1 MFNKNKD
8 IIKKLQQENSD
19 LHSVIAAI
27 NESMAVIEFDFNG
40 NIITANKIF
49 LDLMGYSLNE
59 IVGKHH
65 SMFCEKEYIVN
76 KSYIQ
81 FWEKLRRGEFVNEQF
96 KRVKKDGSPVWME
109 ASYNPIISSDRKITK
124 VIKFASDISGFI
136 GQKIEND
143 NKMQAINLSMA
154 IIEFSPDGIILDAN
168 ENFLNTV
175 KYNKKDI
182 IGKHHSL
189 FCDDAYKKS
198 IEYRQFWQDLK
209 SGSYCQDKFK
219 RLDKQ
224 GNELWLEASYNPVL
238 NDQKEVYKVIKI
250 ASNITKLIEQ
260 YNNQKDIGQVALSLA
275 EKSKELSD
283 RGVSIVKETNKEMVN
298 IKEQVDLT
306 NQHLNSLHNQSNK
319 INSIVDT
326 INKISIQTNLLALNA
341 AIEAARAGEA
351 GRGFSVVANEVRNL
365 SQNTE
370 FAVKEIFDVIA
381 GVQEEINLSLSHILN
396 VIQETEDG
404 YALTIELEKTIMT
417 LRDVII
423 NSTNTIKDKT
433 K

>member
-1 MFNKNKD
+1 MFGKNKD
-8 IIKKLQQENSD
+8 LLNKLQQENSE
-19 LHSVIAAI
+19 LQSVISAI

-40 NIITANKIF
+40 HIITANKIF
-49 LDLMGYSLNE
+49 LELMGYTLSE

-65 SMFCEKEYIVN
+65 SMFCEQDYIVD

-81 FWEKLRRGEFVNEQF
+81 FWDKLRRGEFVNEKF
-96 KRVKKDGSPVWME
+96 KRIKKDGTPIWME
-109 ASYNPIISSDRKITK
+109 ASYNPLISNDRKITK
-124 VIKFASDISGFI
+124 VIKFASDITGFM

-143 NKMQAINLSMA
+143 NKMKAINLSMA

-175 KYNKKDI
+175 KYSKQDI
-182 IGKHHSL
+182 IGKHHSI
-189 FCDDAYKKS
+189 FCEDSYKKS
-198 IEYRQFWQDLK
+198 PEYRQFWLDLK
-209 SGSYCQDKFK
+209 SGIFCQDKFK
-219 RLDKQ
+219 RLDKK
-224 GNELWLEASYNPVL
+224 GNELWLEASYNPVF
-238 NDQKEVYKVIKI
+238 NDKKEVYKVIKI
-250 ASNITKLIEQ
+250 ASDITKLIEQ
-260 YNNQKDIGQVALSLA
+260 YNNQKDIGEVALSLA
-275 EKSKELSD
+275 MKSNELSD
-283 RGVSIVKETNKEMVN
+283 RGVSIVQNTHKEMIN
-298 IKEQVDLT
+298 IKAQVDLT

-370 FAVKEIFDVIA
+370 TAVKEIFDVIA
-381 GVQEEINLSLSHILN
+381 GVQDEINLSLTHILN
-396 VIQETEDG
+396 VIKETEDG

-423 NSTNTIKDKT
+423 NSTNIIKDKT

>member
-1 MFNKNKD
+1 
-8 IIKKLQQENSD
+8 
-19 LHSVIAAI
+19 
-27 NESMAVIEFDFNG
+27 
-40 NIITANKIF
+40 
-49 LDLMGYSLNE
+49 
-59 IVGKHH
+59 
-65 SMFCEKEYIVN
+65 
-76 KSYIQ
+76 
-81 FWEKLRRGEFVNEQF
+81 
-96 KRVKKDGSPVWME
+96 
-109 ASYNPIISSDRKITK
+109 
-124 VIKFASDISGFI
+124 
-136 GQKIEND
+136 
-143 NKMQAINLSMA
+143 MQAINLSMA

-209 SGSYCQDKFK
+209 SGIYCQDKFK

-260 YNNQKDIGQVALSLA
+260 YNNQKDIGQVALSLT

-283 RGVSIVKETNKEMVN
+283 RGVSIVKDTNKEMVN